1 MRASQLILERRHS
14 YLSEP
19 LLVDNYQCEKGI
31 GDYMLNSN
39 DEGEWLE
46 YYFDDDNDDYPKITD
61 L

>member
-1 MRASQLILERRHS
+1 
-14 YLSEP
+14 